1 MNLSNIIKNKK
12 TEAIQENIITIQL
25 TKLRNKYITS
35 IEGISYLSSDTDFL
49 KNTSVL
55 LKKQLCCGAS
65 IKNNNIELQGDHI
78 EAVKKYLINEHK
90 IDIKTIIIK
99 GK

>member
-12 TEAIQENIITIQL
+12 VEEVQENTITIQL
-25 TKLRNKYITS
+25 TKMRNKYITS
-35 IEGISYLSSDTDFL
+35 IENISYLSQDPNFL
-49 KNTSVL
+49 KNTSVC
-55 LKKQLCCGAS
+55 LKKQLCCGSS

-78 EAVKKYLINEHK
+78 ESVRKYLINEFK
-90 IDIKTIIIK
+90 IDNKSIIIK